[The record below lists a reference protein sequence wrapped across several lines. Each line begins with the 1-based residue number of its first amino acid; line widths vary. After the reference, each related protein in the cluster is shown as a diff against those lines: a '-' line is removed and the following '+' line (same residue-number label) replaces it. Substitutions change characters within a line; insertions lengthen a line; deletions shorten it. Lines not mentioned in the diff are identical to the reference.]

1 MSIQQKKKKQKT
13 RATAAKMSFKHRRVE
28 VSMGNDILTMLNNN
42 LIFQLSHRYSLIS
55 SCPVAVRVTFSN
67 FIVHWRLN
75 LTAFLIQFSIICI
88 EGLSRWWKCICCAV
102 VSFSRFSILLTHH
115 RRSSEWHVNQQRY
128 YGREELRSS
137 TKFFRLHLHRRARR
151 SSMSFQFRYLKPPS
165 KAAGKVKRLWKKTND
180 DDFLSLVNRREKH
193 TIYTCSSVRWASFE
207 SVN

>member
-1 MSIQQKKKKQKT
+1 MTFIGGLKSQWEMT
-13 RATAAKMSFKHRRVE
+13 FWRW
-28 VSMGNDILTMLNNN
+28 LNNN

-75 LTAFLIQFSIICI
+75 LTAFYYSIFDYMHRR
-88 EGLSRWWKCICCAV
+88 SQQV
-102 VSFSRFSILLTHH
+102 VKMYLLCGCLSFSCFSILLTYH

-128 YGREELRSS
+128 CGKEELRSS

-180 DDFLSLVNRREKH
+180 DDFLSLVNRRKNTPSTHVHQFVELLSKVK
-193 TIYTCSSVRWASFE
+193 INFYVII
-207 SVN
+207 